1 MRSDS
6 TTPSPAFSA
15 PSPGAAPP
23 DLPTPPATP
32 APEAA
37 RSEPAPKAQAPTT
50 AAQKR
55 RSGRFRVEGV
65 RCDRGEPLD
74 MSLEGMRL
82 RTRRSWPVGESRE
95 VCLRTSS
102 IRLTLSARCAW
113 AQREGLLR
121 HTIGV
126 IFDGTTPAQ
135 RETIAHLARTHA
147 ARVERRSAA

>member
-23 DLPTPPATP
+23 DAQ
-32 APEAA
+32 
-37 RSEPAPKAQAPTT
+37 APKAQAPAN

-55 RSGRFRVEGV
+55 RSGRFRVEDV
-65 RCDRGEPLD
+65 RCDRGEPVD

-102 IRLTLSARCAW
+102 LRLTLHARSAW

-121 HTIGV
+121 HMVGL
-126 IFDGTTPAQ
+126 IFEGTTPAQ
-135 RETIAHLARTHA
+135 RETLAHLARTHA
-147 ARVERRSAA
+147 ARAARRSAA